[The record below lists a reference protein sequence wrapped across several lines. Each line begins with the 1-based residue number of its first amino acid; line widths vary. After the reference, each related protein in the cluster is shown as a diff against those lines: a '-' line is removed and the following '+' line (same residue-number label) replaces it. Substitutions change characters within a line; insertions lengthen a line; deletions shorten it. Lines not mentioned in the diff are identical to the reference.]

1 MRSIVPDQFVHRG
14 TVVIEGWWLHHQ
26 HLSPTELER
35 RAFGL
40 AAQGARLF
48 RMEQDFIALLP
59 RPEVNDTR
67 HGPGSPLVRIGDG
80 YSAVPLSSEELGRL
94 HVGPRT
100 LVVGRSGRAELLR
113 LDDLSPVDPKEWL
126 EPGPLVFED
135 LQPLGDPPVVA
146 LAPVSVTEVRQVLG
160 LAPGGPAGERRRLL
174 AALKTDLEVGPPP
187 NTLTFWEK
195 LRTYWQAL
203 FPARGAQPAGPGGAM
218 AKHEARLTFKQRLR
232 QALTSLALRSRLFRL
247 FGRRQAQY
255 LADMLSAFERGDLDA
270 ALKTAL
276 PLADLKRRAPGPRSL
291 ALGVPQPRGRLGIE
305 LDRRGGGG
313 SSMVLA
319 DELYAELELQ
329 YRRAFERLDREGR
342 HEEAAFVLTELLQQH
357 EEAVDYL
364 ERHGRLLLSAELAE
378 ARELPPGLVIR
389 QWALAG
395 DWERALGAAVKSGAF
410 ADGILRLERAHP
422 ELAKE
427 LRERWALILADAGE
441 LPLAIDVLW
450 PLPDRR
456 HLAKEWVNVVL
467 EAGGPPAARMLLRAF
482 ELDVIDFGN
491 LRDRA
496 VALLE
501 EVGAPGFESRMAF
514 THALL
519 SMRPNS
525 EIATLARPA
534 LRSLYRDQDRAP
546 ERARKEKQRLER
558 LIDDPVLRAD
568 LPPLP
573 APKPRL
579 AGAEPRTLRFS
590 SHHRGAMPIL
600 DVARLSDGR
609 MMLALGEAGS
619 SVYDRHGRL
628 KQRYDEP
635 AHHLVPSDRGAR
647 VITLAPR
654 DAVFRLARMDLVRQ
668 RVTPWGNLALT
679 SFAHNFDGW
688 RWFVGR
694 PGKTVALDVMKSG
707 FETLW
712 SVDVEPRL
720 ITRTGEENNLNLMG
734 RERGDLAYFHY
745 GPPGLQLRSRQ
756 LLSADELGPETVRLV
771 FLEAGGRCRISHR
784 QQRGEDERGDAT
796 TFIGEW
802 VVHLDTRRFDL
813 PLPPSAR
820 VIGLTGDLDHVVVV
834 TAEPF
839 DTVVRLYSVEGQ
851 ALWSLHLEGEVRL
864 TARFFDHYLVIG
876 DDHGRVVL
884 LDTTSLEVVSSFLAQ
899 V

>member
-1 MRSIVPDQFVHRG
+1 MRSIVPVQFVHRG
-14 TVVIEGWWLHHQ
+14 TMVIEGWWLHHQ

-40 AAQGARLF
+40 AARGVRLF
-48 RMEQDFIALLP
+48 RLDQDFIALLP

-100 LVVGRSGRAELLR
+100 LVVGRSGKAELLR
-113 LDDLSPVDPKEWL
+113 LDDLTPVDPKEWL
-126 EPGPLVFED
+126 EPGPLVFEE
-135 LQPLGDPPVVA
+135 LRPLGDPPTLT
-146 LAPVSVTEVRQVLG
+146 LAPVSVTEVREVLG
-160 LAPGGPAGERRRLL
+160 LSPGGPAGERRRLL

-203 FPARGAQPAGPGGAM
+203 FPARSAPSAGPGGGIT
-218 AKHEARLTFKQRLR
+218 KHEDRLTFRQRLR

-270 ALKTAL
+270 ALKTAV
-276 PLADLKRRAPGPRSL
+276 PLADLKRRAPGPRQL

-378 ARELPPGLVIR
+378 ARELPAGLVIR

-427 LRERWALILADAGE
+427 LRERWALILAEAGE

-450 PLPDRR
+450 PLPHRR
-456 HLAKEWVNVVL
+456 HLAKSWIEVVL
-467 EAGGPPAARMLLRAF
+467 EAGGAPAARMWLRAF
-482 ELDVIDFGN
+482 EVDVINFET

-501 EVGAPGFESRMAF
+501 EDAPANFEARVAF
-514 THALL
+514 TQALS
-519 SMRPNS
+519 SMRPSS
-525 EIATLARPA
+525 EISTLARPA
-534 LRSLYRDQDRAP
+534 LRSLYRDLHLGP
-546 ERARKEKQRLER
+546 ERARGEKKRLER
-558 LIDDPVLRAD
+558 MIDDPVLRAD

-573 APKPRL
+573 GTSGPFGDRPRS
-579 AGAEPRTLRFS
+579 LRYP
-590 SHHRGAMPIL
+590 SHHRGALGIL
-600 DVARLSDGR
+600 DVARLADGR
-609 MMLALGEAGS
+609 LLLAFGEAGCG
-619 SVYDRHGRL
+619 VYDQRGRL
-628 KQRYDEP
+628 KQRYEEP

-654 DAVFRLARMDLVRQ
+654 DAVLRLARLDLVRQ

-679 SFAHNFDGW
+679 SFAHDFDGW

-694 PGKTVALDVMKSG
+694 PGKTIALDVMKRG

-720 ITRTGEENNLNLMG
+720 ISRSGEENRLQIFG
-734 RERGDLAYFHY
+734 RERGDLAYFSY
-745 GPPGLQLRSRQ
+745 TPPGPQLRARQ
-756 LLSADELGPETVRLV
+756 LLSAEDLGPETVGLT
-771 FLEAGGRCRISHR
+771 FLRGGQRCRIAHR
-784 QQRGEDERGDAT
+784 QHRSVDEHGDAA

-802 VVHLDTRRFDL
+802 VVHVDAGSFEL
-813 PLPPSAR
+813 PLPPGAR
-820 VIGLTGDLDHVVVV
+820 VIGLAGGEGHLAVV

-839 DTVVRLYSVEGQ
+839 DTVVRLYSIDGV
-851 ALWSLHLEGEVRL
+851 ARWSLHLEGEVRL
-864 TARFFDHYLVIG
+864 TARFFGPYLAIG

-884 LDTTSLEVVSSFLAQ
+884 LDTLSLEVVSAFLAQ